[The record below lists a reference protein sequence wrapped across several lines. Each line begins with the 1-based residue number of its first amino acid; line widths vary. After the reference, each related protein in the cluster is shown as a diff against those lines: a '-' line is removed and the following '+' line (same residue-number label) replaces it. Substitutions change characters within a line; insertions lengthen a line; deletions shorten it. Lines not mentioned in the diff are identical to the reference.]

1 MLWLCKQQSNDA
13 VVLEQQMVQN
23 LVLPTVLV
31 AWHIKKLVHVDS
43 NVLVSI
49 NMQKHAPFPTLITE
63 NRLQVKCSLL
73 WNTVFTMSHCLCF

>member
-1 MLWLCKQQSNDA
+1 
-13 VVLEQQMVQN
+13 MVQN

-31 AWHIKKLVHVDS
+31 AWHIKKLVHVGS

-73 WNTVFTMSHCLCF
+73 